1 MRARWWIVLFVAL
14 ICIGVAERLLIEP
27 HDIRHKLA
35 DLRINSQIPP
45 FWKLDYSP
53 LVICIHHG
61 CGQRIKQ
68 ISRVYNIWREREAI
82 ISTNEKH
89 YHDKIGTA
97 RLLPFAIFITRN
109 FDSAPH
115 INVMRRKECVSWLP
129 RDRLASQHINTQ
141 ISAALWHLLD
151 RSESFRSGKRLAFT
165 QASIAGDWPI
175 LVMVK
180 SISMCGRGKMMRGP
194 AIFT

>member
-1 MRARWWIVLFVAL
+1 MRAVVDRLVCSL
-14 ICIGVAERLLIEP
+14 IYIGVAERLLIEP
-27 HDIRHKLA
+27 HDIRHRLA

-61 CGQRIKQ
+61 CGQHIKQ
-68 ISRVYNIWREREAI
+68 ISRVYDIWREREAI

-97 RLLPFAIFITRN
+97 ILLPFAIFITRN
-109 FDSAPH
+109 FDSASYQCDAQERVCILAPQGSPG
-115 INVMRRKECVSWLP
+115 VSTY
-129 RDRLASQHINTQ
+129 HTQ

-151 RSESFRSGKRLAFT
+151 KSEFFRSGKRLAFT